1 MPRKASTT
9 KPLIEI
15 DMNPEQPIEPNENL
29 MIEEFVSATE
39 ARQNAA
45 IALLEARLEAM
56 GDKFASQV
64 RTMVERGLISA
75 RGKALREIQ
84 TIDVGF
90 FLQASMET
98 LTGNEQNTL
107 EAATENA
114 E

>member
-1 MPRKASTT
+1 
-9 KPLIEI
+9 
-15 DMNPEQPIEPNENL
+15 MNPENPIEPNENL
-29 MIEEFVSATE
+29 MIEEFLSATE
-39 ARQNAA
+39 ARQTAA

-75 RGKALREIQ
+75 RGKALREVRS
-84 TIDVGF
+84 IDIGF
-90 FLQASMET
+90 FLQAPMET
-98 LTGNEQNTL
+98 LDGSVQQTL

>member
-1 MPRKASTT
+1 
-9 KPLIEI
+9 
-15 DMNPEQPIEPNENL
+15 MNPIDPNENL
-29 MIEEFVSATE
+29 MIEEFLSATE
-39 ARQNAA
+39 ARQTAA
-45 IALLEARLEAM
+45 IALLESRLETM

-90 FLQASMET
+90 FLQAPMEI
-98 LTGNEQNTL
+98 LDGNEQNTL
-107 EAATENA
+107 GIAAENV